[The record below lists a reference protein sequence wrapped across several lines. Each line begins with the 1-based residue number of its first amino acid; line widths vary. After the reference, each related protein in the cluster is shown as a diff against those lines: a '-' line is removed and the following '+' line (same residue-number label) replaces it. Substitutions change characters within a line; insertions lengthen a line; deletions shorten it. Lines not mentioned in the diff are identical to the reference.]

1 MSFEKYFNFFENYE
15 NGVTVRPN
23 KTEKFTFFQNIKDNK
38 RYRLFVTGQTSNCY
52 LWKNEPDTPL
62 LYRLIDDALDNENAL
77 NDQYCLDLSAKT
89 ETDYIKRVYKKI
101 LWKPLLF
108 IFSKT
113 SKVVINHDL
122 GAQNK
127 SSRQNRQELYKN
139 VQL

>member
-101 LWKPLLF
+101 LWKPLLYTS
-108 IFSKT
+108 SKYNFYT
-113 SKVVINHDL
+113 KSHFLNYPVKGCKKVCCL
-122 GAQNK
+122 
-127 SSRQNRQELYKN
+127 LMY
-139 VQL
+139 L